1 MKKILVVD
9 DEEDIREMLKSMLS
23 DTGYDVILASD
34 GKDALRKV
42 YLMKPDLILLDI
54 SMPEIDGSEVCFELK
69 KKEATK
75 QIPVI
80 IMTAMSDKDGQ
91 FAGMRM
97 IGGYPTFAKP
107 FDWEELLGTIREI
120 LSTGKK

>member
-9 DEEDIREMLKSMLS
+9 DEQDIRTMLKSMLTE
-23 DTGYDVILASD
+23 TGYEVILAAD
-34 GKDALRKV
+34 GKEALRKI
-42 YLMKPDLILLDI
+42 YLLKPDLVLLDI
-54 SMPEIDGSEVCFELK
+54 SMPDIDGSEVCFELK

-75 QIPVI
+75 HIPVI
-80 IMTAMSDKDGQ
+80 IITAMSEKTGE
-91 FAGMRM
+91 FSGMRM

-120 LSTGKK
+120 LGGSR